1 MGTFQKKKTIG
12 YGKQTNFT
20 ITGNKLKIQGFHK
33 TNTACKNQ
41 VIIMSF

>member
-1 MGTFQKKKTIG
+1 MGTFQKKKIG

-33 TNTACKNQ
+33 KKNGL
-41 VIIMSF
+41 